1 DSNRPNTTGILLE
14 NLKNTHKQ
22 STKIVLPVLEG
33 LEIIKAEEI
42 VHCEAQDNFTKFYLN
57 NGQGMLICR
66 TLKHYE
72 QILTP
77 LGFLRIHKSHLINL
91 ENIRK
96 YIKGKGGF
104 VLMSNDAELPV
115 SPTKKAQLLDRL
127 MV

>member
-1 DSNRPNTTGILLE
+1 
-14 NLKNTHKQ
+14 
-22 STKIVLPVLEG
+22 
-33 LEIIKAEEI
+33 
-42 VHCEAQDNFTKFYLN
+42 
-57 NGQGMLICR
+57 LICR

-91 ENIRK
+91 ESIRK

-115 SPTKKAQLLDRL
+115 SPTKKAELLDRL
-127 MV
+127 VF